1 MMKDPERKV
10 TVEDLLRLKRA
21 ERPPQEFWE
30 RFESEIRAKQLAAIV
45 IRRPWWDG
53 ASRIFA
59 VALRNRL
66 PFGAAAAIALTW
78 AGVHYAGGPAGP
90 ARSARPVA
98 SSPGPVARAG
108 APASQVP
115 APAAQSREEVEN
127 AATGTAAREA
137 ARSPGQVVAQI
148 ASHLAEAPPASKA
161 EAAKG
166 TQFADGVAA
175 DFVDFRGTDPDLAR
189 RDVFGSDREF
199 EASFASVHQPPAEPL
214 ARMDPSGER
223 LERLLVP
230 ALPSD
235 SSSGATLLGAYRI
248 KQKASYDRM
257 YESLDRYGAG
267 GMSLEFRF

>member
-1 MMKDPERKV
+1 MIEDPKRKV

-59 VALRNRL
+59 VALRNRV
-66 PFGAAAAIALTW
+66 PFGAAAAFALTW
-78 AGVHYAGGPAGP
+78 AGVHYAGGPAAP
-90 ARSARPVA
+90 ARSA
-98 SSPGPVARAG
+98 PGPVARAG
-108 APASQVP
+108 AS
-115 APAAQSREEVEN
+115 AAQVSSPVGQGREDAEN
-127 AATGTAAREA
+127 AAPGTAAREA
-137 ARSPGQVVAQI
+137 ARSPGPVVAQI

-161 EAAKG
+161 QAAKG
-166 TQFADGVAA
+166 TQFAEGVAA
-175 DFVDFRGTDPDLAR
+175 DLVDFRGTDPDLAR

-214 ARMDPSGER
+214 ASMDPSGER

-235 SSSGATLLGAYRI
+235 SSSGAALLGAYRI